1 MSEDDRDPALAGL
14 PSPRANAD
22 LIGHDDLRAG
32 VEARWR
38 AGRLHHGMLLAGP
51 RGIGKA
57 TFAYAVAAMLL
68 SHSRG
73 IGEGLASPARG
84 QLANGAAQG
93 FRRLAVGLTREGKPK
108 KQIGVDEVRALE
120 PFLRQRAGA
129 DAWRVVLVD
138 AADDLNAS
146 SANALLKVLEEP
158 GERTLFILIA
168 HRPGALLPTIR
179 SRCEVY
185 RPRPLTETEV
195 RAVLAR
201 SDLSPEAVETAVP
214 HAGGSVR
221 RAIVLAESGAGEA
234 LGAAAQL
241 LDRPRWSPV
250 DAARVTDLATARGAD
265 AVFAEVAEALP
276 AMLGTRA
283 VRAARGGDAALA
295 GRAASA
301 ASAIERD
308 LGTRE
313 AYGVDRAL
321 SLRAALHAAHAALHP
336 ALAVPSAKESA

>member
-22 LIGHDDLRAG
+22 LVGHADLRAG

-68 SHSRG
+68 AHART
-73 IGEGLASPARG
+73 IGEGLASDARG

-108 KQIGVDEVRALE
+108 RQIGVDEVRALE

-129 DAWRVVLVD
+129 NEWRVVLVD

-158 GERTLFILIA
+158 GERTLFILVA

-179 SRCEVY
+179 SRCEVH
-185 RPRPLTETEV
+185 RPRPLSGGDL

-201 SDLSPEAVETAVP
+201 SDLSEPAVEAAVP

-221 RAIVLAESGAGEA
+221 RAVVLAESGAGEG
-234 LGAAAQL
+234 LDAAARL
-241 LDRPRWSPV
+241 LDRPQWSASG
-250 DAARVTDLATARGAD
+250 AARVTDLATARGAD
-265 AVFAEVAEALP
+265 AVFAEVCETLP
-276 AMLGTRA
+276 AMLGERA
-283 VRAARGGDAALA
+283 VRAARAGDASLA

-301 ASAIERD
+301 AASIERE

-321 SLRAALHAAHAALHP
+321 SLRAALHAAHSALHP
-336 ALAVPSAKESA
+336 APAVPSARESA